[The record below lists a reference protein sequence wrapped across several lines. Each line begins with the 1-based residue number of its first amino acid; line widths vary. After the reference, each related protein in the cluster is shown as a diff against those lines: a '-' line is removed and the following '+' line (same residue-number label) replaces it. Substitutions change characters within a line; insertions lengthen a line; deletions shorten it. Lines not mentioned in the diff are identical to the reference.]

1 MKTSFKILKLCAI
14 GTAAAALLFWGAALL
29 LDQAGIIPLRQIISG
44 FRFSPE
50 HISRNEA
57 LRDADEFFST
67 LERVHP
73 DAEINIGHEAY
84 VKLKYRT
91 IAEVNDKSSANGSMT
106 VRDLAYVLSYA
117 AAAIGDGHTRINYSY
132 DIDAT
137 DARKRFLPFAVA
149 SNDGSLV
156 ISRDPGGQ
164 FGGAEI
170 ISINGTPVREFLRPV
185 LDHIPG
191 ETLKF
196 RIYQFARDQSFWSD
210 FSGLFSGLGSFN
222 AALRLKD
229 GTIKKVRLNTVDA
242 AGAVSDGGAERGGG
256 VSLAVYYKAGVGWI
270 SYASFDNSEQQK
282 KEIASIFKRLRA
294 EGIRDLVL
302 DLRGNL
308 GGDSSMGDLIFSYI
322 SRKKITQL
330 NGKVKISKELIGAFP
345 QLKQLESHVGEV
357 VNTDSDK
364 GVNPVP
370 EDFFDGRVY
379 LVVDNGSYSSASSFA
394 AAFRE
399 HKIGEILG
407 SEGGEPL
414 IAFGNALKFSL
425 RYSGIRYTVSA
436 CRYFPRKPLPGDDK
450 HGIIPD
456 IVLNDARLRPYGG
469 RVKDFVIDTIVKR
482 RAQKA
487 SRLI

>member
-1 MKTSFKILKLCAI
+1 MKMLFKILKLCAI

-29 LDQAGIIPLRQIISG
+29 IDRAGIMPLRQIIAR

-50 HISRNEA
+50 RVSRSAA
-57 LRDADEFFST
+57 LRDVDDFFST

-73 DAEINIGHEAY
+73 DVEINIGHDAY
-84 VKLKYRT
+84 VKMKRQT
-91 IAEVNDKSSANGSMT
+91 IAEVNNKSSANGSMT
-106 VRDLAYVLSYA
+106 VRDLAYVLSYS
-117 AAAIGDGHTRINYSY
+117 AAAIGDGHTRINYRY
-132 DIDAT
+132 DIDTT
-137 DARKRFLPFAVA
+137 DAKKRFLPFAVA
-149 SNDGSLV
+149 SNDGRFV

-170 ISINGTPVREFLRPV
+170 IAINGTPFKEFLRPV
-185 LDHIPG
+185 LEHISG

-196 RIYQFARDQSFWSD
+196 RAYQFARDQSFWSD

-229 GTIKKVRLNTVDA
+229 GAIKKVGFNTADA
-242 AGAVSDGGAERGGG
+242 AGTVSVCSGTQGGG
-256 VSLAVYYKAGVGWI
+256 VSLDVYHKAGVGWI

-282 KEIASIFKRLRA
+282 QEISGIFKRLRT

-322 SRKKITQL
+322 SREKVTQL
-330 NGKVKISKELIGAFP
+330 NGKIKISKELLRAFP
-345 QLKQLESHVGEV
+345 RLKYLKAHLGEV

-364 GVNPVP
+364 GASPVP
-370 EDFFDGRVY
+370 EDFFSGRVY
-379 LVVDNGSYSSASSFA
+379 LVVDNGSYSSASAFA
-394 AAFRE
+394 AAFRD
-399 HKIGEILG
+399 HKIGKILG
-407 SEGGEPL
+407 YETGEPP

-425 RYSGIRYTVSA
+425 PHSGIRYTVSA

-456 IVLNDARLRPYGG
+456 IVLNDTLLRPYGG
-469 RVKDFVIDTIVKR
+469 RVKDLVVDSIVKR
-482 RAQKA
+482 RMQKDMQ
-487 SRLI
+487 L

>member
-1 MKTSFKILKLCAI
+1 MKMLFKILKLCAMS
-14 GTAAAALLFWGAALL
+14 TAAAALLFWGAALL
-29 LDQAGIIPLRQIISG
+29 LDQAGIIPLHQITAR

-50 HISRNEA
+50 HISRNAA
-57 LRDADEFFST
+57 LRDVDDFFST

-73 DAEINIGHEAY
+73 DAKINIGHDAY
-84 VKLKYRT
+84 VKLKYQT
-91 IAEVNDKSSANGSMT
+91 IAEVNNKSSENGSMT
-106 VRDLAYVLSYA
+106 VRDLAYVLSYS

-137 DARKRFLPFAVA
+137 DTRKRFLPFAVA
-149 SNDGSLV
+149 SNDGRFV
-156 ISRDPGGQ
+156 ISQDPGGQ

-170 ISINGTPVREFLRPV
+170 IAINGMPFKEFLQPV
-185 LDHIPG
+185 LEHISG
-191 ETLKF
+191 ETFKF
-196 RIYQFARDQSFWSD
+196 RAYQFARDQSFWSD

-222 AALRLKD
+222 AVLRLKD

-242 AGAVSDGGAERGGG
+242 AGAVSGGSGTQGGG

-282 KEIASIFKRLRA
+282 KEIAGIFKRLRA

-302 DLRGNL
+302 DFRGNL

-322 SRKKITQL
+322 SREKITQL
-330 NGKVKISKELIGAFP
+330 NGKIKISKELIRAFP
-345 QLKQLESHVGEV
+345 QLKHLKAHLGEV

-364 GVNPVP
+364 GASPVP
-370 EDFFDGRVY
+370 EDFFSGRVY
-379 LVVDNGSYSSASSFA
+379 LVVDNGSYSSASAFA
-394 AAFRE
+394 AAFRD

-407 SEGGEPL
+407 YEAGEPL
-414 IAFGNALKFSL
+414 IAFGNALTFSL
-425 RYSGIRYTVSA
+425 RHSGIHYAVSA

-456 IVLNDARLRPYGG
+456 IVINDTLLRPYGG
-469 RVKDFVIDTIVKR
+469 RVKDFVIDSIVKR
-482 RAQKA
+482 RAQKGKQP
-487 SRLI
+487 